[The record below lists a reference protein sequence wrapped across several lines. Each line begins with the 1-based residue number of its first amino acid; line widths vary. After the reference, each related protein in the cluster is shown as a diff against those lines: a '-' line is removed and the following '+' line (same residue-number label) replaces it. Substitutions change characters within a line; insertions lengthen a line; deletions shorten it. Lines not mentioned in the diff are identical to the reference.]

1 MEITDVQIREFAH
14 NDTILKEGEE
24 LWKNN
29 AVVSFDF
36 DDFSNPDII
45 LINANVKDEKGYQEV
60 NMSIDKDD
68 VIIRA
73 HLCNC
78 KQHSEQLSC
87 RHCVAVL
94 YKVKEILE
102 KKYP

>member
-45 LINANVKDEKGYQEV
+45 LINANVKDEKGL
-60 NMSIDKDD
+60 I
-68 VIIRA
+68 
-73 HLCNC
+73 
-78 KQHSEQLSC
+78 
-87 RHCVAVL
+87 
-94 YKVKEILE
+94 
-102 KKYP
+102 